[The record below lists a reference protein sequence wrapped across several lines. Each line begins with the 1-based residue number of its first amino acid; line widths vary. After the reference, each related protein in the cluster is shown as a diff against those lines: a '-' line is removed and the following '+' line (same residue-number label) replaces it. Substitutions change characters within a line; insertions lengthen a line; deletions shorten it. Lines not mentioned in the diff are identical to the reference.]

1 MKSGKQRRAE
11 IKESRLQRIAK
22 RDDKVDPFK
31 GPIPDWAIPVNPS
44 EVVYHSMFMTLPLF
58 YIDKEFVCIEC
69 GANEVWTARQQKW
82 WYEIAKGNF
91 ETTAVRCRECRDRRK
106 REKELQKEHMK
117 KMADKKP
124 HPNEAFFK
132 NT

>member
-11 IKESRLQRIAK
+11 IKESRLLRIAK
-22 RDDKVDPFK
+22 RDERVDPFK

-44 EVVYHSMFMTLPLF
+44 EVVYHSMFMKLPLF

-69 GANEVWTARQQKW
+69 SASEVWTARQQKW

-91 ETTAVRCRECRDRRK
+91 ETTAVRCRACRDRRK
-106 REKELQKEHMK
+106 REKELQKEHME
-117 KMADKKP
+117 KMANKKP